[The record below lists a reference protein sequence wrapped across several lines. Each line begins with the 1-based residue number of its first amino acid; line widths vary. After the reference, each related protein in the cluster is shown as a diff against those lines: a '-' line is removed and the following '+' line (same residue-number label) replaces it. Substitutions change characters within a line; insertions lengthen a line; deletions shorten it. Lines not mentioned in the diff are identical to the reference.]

1 MFYRLVDSK
10 MGEDGDKLRAI
21 EMDIFYEVVKQE
33 VEHLHGPWEGS
44 MEENQMADMLIATLV
59 KNSFKKYEVNKMS
72 YEPEYFRF
80 WVIMCYVMM

>member
-44 MEENQMADMLIATLV
+44 MEENGRLHGYTIRCKPISNENSNTISIVHTL
-59 KNSFKKYEVNKMS
+59 NQ
-72 YEPEYFRF
+72 
-80 WVIMCYVMM
+80 